1 MKDSILIRRAW
12 FWLNSLV
19 SKNFFRSE
27 YEFKQELVLGI
38 IQKYAMFAA
47 AAPSHLIFTLEGR
60 DAILDN
66 YQVQSTMLGTAKQ
79 AVRYNYVCELKK
91 LYWND
96 GIRWKQEIQESGNL
110 VPTSP
115 TSTSLAKKLHLF
127 MMAKGRDYMT
137 PSVSSIELTY
147 DSIIKGH
154 EFITILHRHF
164 TITKVGQIWS
174 LP

>member
-1 MKDSILIRRAW
+1 M
-12 FWLNSLV
+12 

-96 GIRWKQEIQESGNL
+96 GIRWKQKIQESGNL

-115 TSTSLAKKLHLF
+115 TSSSLAKKLHLF

-137 PSVSSIELTY
+137 PSVSSIELIESWPWFYYQGPWIYYNTAPALY
-147 DSIIKGH
+147 YYKGGADMVPP
-154 EFITILHRHF
+154 L
-164 TITKVGQIWS
+164 GS
-174 LP
+174 L